1 MTPAR
6 VSMKKPAT
14 VRNQSCHC
22 APCHAHEK
30 KACYGC
36 QTCWNSSTSTPGRP
50 RLAGVM
56 AVVPQLPLGAVASP
70 GPPRALPA
78 RPSPCVCPHIA
89 GAAIRP
95 GAIKGWLFAPELSVV
110 GLGASLAFPSK
121 RSRQRR
127 CVGPSS
133 SPSSSSGH
141 AVAVYALTADAG
153 RRRTRR
159 GWRGARDLG
168 RTGSSPRAAAS
179 EPPPPPPF
187 PSPSPPPPSPP
198 PPSPPPPSP
207 PPSPPP
213 PSPPPPSPPP
223 PSPSPPPPSPSSP
236 PPDDRLRDVRQR
248 LLAV

>member
-1 MTPAR
+1 MRLALPENEFPVA
-6 VSMKKPAT
+6 
-14 VRNQSCHC
+14 
-22 APCHAHEK
+22 
-30 KACYGC
+30 
-36 QTCWNSSTSTPGRP
+36 WSTSSQPPPGRP

-179 EPPPPPPF
+179 ECVAAAAERDAS
-187 PSPSPPPPSPP
+187 SPSATSGISGRRCAQFTCGLVSNQLMARAMLGRRAAAPQAC
-198 PPSPPPPSP
+198 
-207 PPSPPP
+207 
-213 PSPPPPSPPP
+213 
-223 PSPSPPPPSPSSP
+223 
-236 PPDDRLRDVRQR
+236 VVQR
-248 LLAV
+248 ADTETTPYRAPAEY